1 MKSIFFH
8 PGHSFF
14 INVQSIFKTM
24 KARVTREQAIVNR
37 DELLK
42 SAEALFDKTKHSNS
56 MIEVHFLNEIG
67 TGLGPTLEFYTL
79 VRDFKFF

>member
-1 MKSIFFH
+1 
-8 PGHSFF
+8 
-14 INVQSIFKTM
+14 M

-79 VRDFKFF
+79 VCDFKFLEA